1 MNANAHTTARVLFI
15 CGSLNQTTQLHAI
28 SRAMSGINA
37 HFTPFYGSRT
47 ATMLRRI
54 GLLEMSIAGNKLRER
69 CLRYLNRHQLD
80 VDFDGRAGGYELVV
94 NCTDV
99 LLPGN
104 LRGVPMVVVQEGMVD
119 PPNWAWPLVR
129 HFPKHSP
136 RWLCGTTATGL
147 SGKYERFCVASQGY
161 RDFFIARGAP
171 AERVVATGIPNFD
184 DFARFQTNDFPR
196 RGYALVCTSD
206 ARETFKPHDRD
217 AFIRRARD
225 IAGRR
230 ELIFKL
236 HPNEEPLRARR
247 EIARLAPEA
256 VVYSEGPTE
265 AMIANCSVLVTEWSS
280 VAFAGLALD
289 KEVHSSWPIAELRRL
304 LPEQNR
310 CAARRIAAVC
320 QEVLAR
326 VTGRSIPSHAMAVA
340 V

>member
-1 MNANAHTTARVLFI
+1 LFI

-28 SRAMSGINA
+28 SRAMSGITA
-37 HFTPFYGSRT
+37 YFTPFYGSRL
-47 ATMLRRI
+47 ATLLRGL
-54 GLLEMSIAGNKLRER
+54 GLLEMSIAGNKLRAR

-99 LLPGN
+99 LLPSN
-104 LRGVPMVVVQEGMVD
+104 LRGTPMVVVQEGMVD
-119 PPNWAWPLVR
+119 PPNWAWAVVR
-129 HFPKHSP
+129 HFPQHSP

-147 SGKYERFCVASQGY
+147 SGKYERFCVASRGY
-161 RDFFIARGAP
+161 RELFMARGAS
-171 AERVVATGIPNFD
+171 AERVVVTGIPNFD
-184 DFARFQTNDFPR
+184 DFARFQHNDFPR
-196 RGYALVCTSD
+196 HGYALVCTSD

-225 IAGRR
+225 IAAGR

-236 HPNEEPLRARR
+236 HPNEQVTRARR
-247 EIARLAPEA
+247 EIARLVPEA
-256 VVYSEGPTE
+256 AVFSEGPTE

-280 VAFAGLALD
+280 VAFAGLALG
-289 KEVHSSWPIAELRRL
+289 KEVHSSWPIAELQRL

-310 CAARRIAAVC
+310 SAARRIADVC

-326 VTGRSIPSHAMAVA
+326 ASGRSFPTRSADVA
-340 V
+340 A